1 MLERQK
7 IVFNLPLPLCF
18 ALGFLF
24 FSVVSSDIPLGSK
37 ISVAVNDYWVSS
49 NGDFAFGFFN
59 SSDQPNQYS
68 AGILFNSDSIPVS
81 KRTFVW
87 VVAGADGAVG
97 CNSYLELTQA
107 GDLVLFDS
115 SMGVTV
121 WTSNTSHF
129 SVASAALLDN
139 GNLILQNRDQQVVWQ
154 SFKTP
159 SDTLL
164 PGQNFSISETLRAA
178 SKNSI
183 SSYYSL
189 SMDSSGQLRLRWES
203 AVIYWTGGSGTSST
217 VGNRASLTSN
227 GALQL
232 LDQRYRPV
240 WTVFGA
246 DHNDSSVS
254 FRFLRLDV
262 DGNLRMYS
270 WVKASRS
277 WLPVWQAIPN
287 QCDVF
292 ATCGLCGICVFTEAG
307 STICKCPYG
316 SNNDSNSKC
325 LAPYKPK
332 CVTGNTMIKLEHTS
346 LYGLYPPNDSITHTS
361 LEQCKTSCLN
371 DPLCTSVTVTNDGT
385 AQCIAKQTIY
395 ITGYSYPSLRSISF
409 VKKCSDEDPIAVLPP
424 NTPKSSPSSPQSS
437 LFKRSRGYCIPCLI
451 GAASGTL
458 GAFVVIQIGIG
469 LCIFIRRRAIK
480 KASTLAYKGPHS
492 QGLIVF
498 SYTEIQDLTGN
509 FKNRIGS
516 KTFKGMLPDSRP
528 VAIKDMRATI
538 TEKQFRG
545 VVSVIGNI
553 HHKNLVK
560 LEGYCCE
567 SGHKYLVY
575 EFAKNGSV
583 DKWMEEAKPSNGL
596 TWSKRMET
604 CLGVAKAMAYLHT
617 GCREFVSHGN
627 LNWENVVLDEELVV
641 KVTEFG
647 LGRLCCGTIASTGA
661 AGDIGSFGEMVL
673 VMVSGQRGAE
683 VVSEWAYKEWA
694 EGRAEGVVDGRIED
708 GVNRNELER
717 ALRIAFWC
725 LQRDERMR
733 PSMGEVVMVLD
744 GSSPVDP
751 PPPPFIC
758 HRRWLPVEEEGLES
772 DLET

>member
-1 MLERQK
+1 MLEREK
-7 IVFNLPLPLCF
+7 ISFNLYLFLCF

-24 FSVVSSDIPLGSK
+24 FPVVSSQIPLGSK
-37 ISVAVNDYWVSS
+37 ISVAVNDSWVSS

-59 SSDQPNQYS
+59 SSDQPNLYS
-68 AGILFNSDSIPVS
+68 VGILFNSDSIPES
-81 KRTFVW
+81 QRTVVW
-87 VVAGADGAVG
+87 AAGAGVAVG
-97 CNSYLELTQA
+97 CKSYLELTQA

-115 SMGVTV
+115 SKEATV
-121 WTSNTSHF
+121 WTSNTSLF

-139 GNLILQNRDQQVVWQ
+139 GNLILRNRDQQVVWQ
-154 SFKTP
+154 SFKYP
-159 SDTLL
+159 SNTLL

-178 SKNSI
+178 SKNSV

-189 SMDSSGQLRLRWES
+189 IMDSSGQLRLRWES
-203 AVIYWTGGSGTSST
+203 AVIYWTSGSGTSST
-217 VGNRASLTSN
+217 VGIRASLTSN

-232 LDQRYRPV
+232 LDRMYRPL
-240 WTVFGA
+240 WTVLGA

-270 WVKASRS
+270 WVEGSRS
-277 WLPVWQAIPN
+277 WRQVWQAVPN

-307 STICKCPYG
+307 STTCKCPYG
-316 SNNDSNSKC
+316 SNSNSKC
-325 LAPYKPK
+325 LPPYKPK
-332 CVTGNTMIKLEHTS
+332 CVSGYTMIKLEHTL
-346 LYGLYPPNDSITHTS
+346 LYGIYTPNDSITHTS
-361 LEQCKTSCLN
+361 LEQCRTSCLN
-371 DPLCTSVTVTNDGT
+371 DPLCTSVTVANDGT
-385 AQCIAKQTIY
+385 AKCLTKQTTY
-395 ITGYSYPSLRSISF
+395 VTGYSYPSLSSISF
-409 VKKCSDEDPIAVLPP
+409 VKKCLDPDPIAVMPT
-424 NTPKSSPSSPQSS
+424 NTATSSGMPSQSAQLKQS
-437 LFKRSRGYCIPCLI
+437 LGYCIPCLI

-480 KASTLAYKGPHS
+480 KASTLAYKSPHS

-498 SYTEIQDLTGN
+498 SCTEIKDLTEN

-516 KTFKGMLPDSRP
+516 KTFMGVLPGSRP
-528 VAIKDMRATI
+528 VVIKDMRATI

-545 VVSVIGNI
+545 VVSVIGSI
-553 HHKNLVK
+553 HHKNLVR

-567 SGHKYLVY
+567 SGQKYLVY

-583 DKWMEEAKPSNGL
+583 AKWMEEAKPSNRL
-596 TWSKRMET
+596 TWSKRMEI

-627 LNWENVVLDEELVV
+627 LNWGNVVLDEELVA

-647 LGRLCCGTIASTGA
+647 LGRLCGGTRASAGA

-673 VMVSGQRGAE
+673 VMVSGWRGAE
-683 VVSEWAYKEWA
+683 DVFEWAYKEWA
-694 EGRAEGVVDGRIED
+694 EGRAERVVDGKIEY
-708 GVNRNELER
+708 GVDRNELER

-725 LQRDERMR
+725 LQGDERLR
-733 PSMGEVVMVLD
+733 PSMGEVVQVLD
-744 GSSPVDP
+744 GSLPVDP
-751 PPPPFIC
+751 PPPPFVF
-758 HRRWLPVEEEGLES
+758 HRRLSVEEDGLES
-772 DLET
+772 DFET